1 MSIHILTITGL
12 AIFVLAAI
20 IGAYVLWPAKSPN
33 IIIERTA
40 IWILGL

>member
-1 MSIHILTITGL
+1 MKRFWLKIAGL

-20 IGAYVLWPAKSPN
+20 IGVYILLPAETPY

-40 IWILGL
+40 IWIPGL